1 MDKKDAELIEK
12 AKAGDTASFGLLVN
26 KYQEKIY
33 GLAHYVCAGL
43 RSEADDVY
51 QETFISAFKNI
62 SKFKGKSAFGTWL
75 YRIAANNCWM
85 KFRKKKTEKLVS
97 MEGLRG
103 LEDIAQP
110 DESARKELSESVAKA
125 LAKLSVDQRLA
136 ITLADIQ
143 GLSME
148 EAARVLKITVPA
160 FKTRLFRARA
170 ALKKISDPLAA

>member
-1 MDKKDAELIEK
+1 MDKREEELIDK
-12 AKAGDTASFGLLVN
+12 ARAGDTASFEALVK

-33 GLAHYVCAGL
+33 SMANYVCLGL
-43 RSEADDVY
+43 KSEADDVY

-62 SKFKGKSAFGTWL
+62 GKFKAKSGFSTWL

-85 KFRKKKTEKLVS
+85 KFRKKKAEKLVS
-97 MEGLRG
+97 LEDAAG
-103 LEDIAQP
+103 LEDIAHA
-110 DESARKELSESVAKA
+110 DEVRRKELSESVARA
-125 LAKLSVDQRLA
+125 LGALSVDHRLA

-148 EAARVLKITVPA
+148 EAARVLKISVPA

-170 ALKKISDPLAA
+170 ALKAGGADLR